1 MNESGEMQTRTV
13 EKEEQE
19 EWKNEE
25 CGREEGRGQVG
36 KDIEERRKG
45 GCQGRQNTEKGR
57 IRKEERKG
65 EKRGTKDSEPK
76 ERGAREREGRERMQG
91 EGGDNGRSEEGK

>member
-36 KDIEERRKG
+36 KDIEERRKRG
-45 GCQGRQNTEKGR
+45 YQVRQNTEKRR
-57 IRKEERKG
+57 IGKEERKG
-65 EKRGTKDSEPK
+65 EKGGTKDSEPK
-76 ERGAREREGRERMQG
+76 KRGARERRTRAHARGKGRQR
-91 EGGDNGRSEEGK
+91 KI